1 MDVPNWVGV
10 RGTLPQARDIS
21 QNPPH
26 PASSYTNPTW
36 EHAPLNPQTDTLG
49 QPPPSFLPSWC
60 TTPSELQVGSHEI
73 AHQSAAPPEHLS
85 STMSGPT
92 SPGSTLQLSSPE
104 DICPICPRPFALSD
118 ASGSLHAPVKSHLAP
133 GAARD
138 GPFLSANRSKA
149 PVLLSSVMNEWVSG
163 ARNLEEENMRLSNE
177 LQRAREINNE
187 LRAQAKLN
195 ENTAA
200 QQAQQHA
207 ELMAQNDLTQARLR
221 EERKMYWAEGNRVRN
236 EYGALRK
243 QAAALKTSLSRR
255 TAELAS
261 WGAELTLIKGL
272 NLHLTCRM
280 SELTELMDVGKRNE
294 SEHTVS
300 IDSITQVKQEFDSAD
315 LLSEQVELQ
324 CQPDPPNASIRLTA
338 RPVSLSRLSS
348 ERRSCKRSREEYDAA
363 EGDDLL

>member
-1 MDVPNWVGV
+1 
-10 RGTLPQARDIS
+10 
-21 QNPPH
+21 
-26 PASSYTNPTW
+26 
-36 EHAPLNPQTDTLG
+36 
-49 QPPPSFLPSWC
+49 
-60 TTPSELQVGSHEI
+60 
-73 AHQSAAPPEHLS
+73 
-85 STMSGPT
+85 MSGPT

-118 ASGSLHAPVKSHLAP
+118 ASGSLHAPVELHLAP

-195 ENTAA
+195 EDTAA

-207 ELMAQNDLTQARLR
+207 GGFGKSERCTGLR
-221 EERKMYWAEGNRVRN
+221 AIG
-236 EYGALRK
+236 K
-243 QAAALKTSLSRR
+243 QAAALQTSLSRR

-261 WGAELTLIKGL
+261 CGAELTLIKGL

-280 SELTELMDVGKRNE
+280 SELTELMDAGKRNE
-294 SEHTVS
+294 SEHT
-300 IDSITQVKQEFDSAD
+300 KQEFDSAD

-338 RPVSLSRLSS
+338 QPVSLSRLSS

>member
-36 EHAPLNPQTDTLG
+36 EHAPPESTNGYTWTTSSL
-49 QPPPSFLPSWC
+49 LPA
-60 TTPSELQVGSHEI
+60 I
-73 AHQSAAPPEHLS
+73 FAPPEHLS

-104 DICPICPRPFALSD
+104 DICPICPRPFASSD

-261 WGAELTLIKGL
+261 CGL
-272 NLHLTCRM
+272 N
-280 SELTELMDVGKRNE
+280 
-294 SEHTVS
+294 
-300 IDSITQVKQEFDSAD
+300 
-315 LLSEQVELQ
+315 
-324 CQPDPPNASIRLTA
+324 
-338 RPVSLSRLSS
+338 SR
-348 ERRSCKRSREEYDAA
+348 
-363 EGDDLL
+363 